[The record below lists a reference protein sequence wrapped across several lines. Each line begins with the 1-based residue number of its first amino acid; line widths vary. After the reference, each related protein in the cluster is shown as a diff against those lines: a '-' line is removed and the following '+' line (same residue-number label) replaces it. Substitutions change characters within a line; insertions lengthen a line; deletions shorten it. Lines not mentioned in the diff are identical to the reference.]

1 MPDSNKPLS
10 HPSQR
15 RYPAELRERATRMV
29 LEVHATGQRYGAVSC
44 IPRQLGIEPETLR
57 HWVARAEVDEAQR
70 LGAPTKERA
79 RIAELEREVKELRR
93 SNEILKAASIFF
105 AAELDR
111 PQAK

>member
-1 MPDSNKPLS
+1 MSEGSKPLS
-10 HPSQR
+10 HPAQR

-29 LEVHATGQRYGAVSC
+29 LEGHASGQRYGVVSR
-44 IPRQLGIEPETLR
+44 IARQLGIEPETLR
-57 HWVARAEVDEAQR
+57 NWVHKAEVDEGQR
-70 LGAPTKERA
+70 PGGPTKERA

>member
-1 MPDSNKPLS
+1 MSDSNKPLS

-15 RYPAELRERATRMV
+15 RYPAELRQRATRMV
-29 LEVHATGQRYGAVSC
+29 LEVHATGQRYGVVSR
-44 IPRQLGIEPETLR
+44 IARQLGIEPETLR
-57 HWVARAEVDEAQR
+57 HWGARAEVDAGQR
-70 LGAPTKERA
+70 PGVPTKERA

-93 SNEILKAASIFF
+93 SNEILKAASVFF

>member
-1 MPDSNKPLS
+1 MSDRNKPLS

-29 LEVHATGQRYGAVSC
+29 LEVHATGQRYGVVSR
-44 IPRQLGIEPETLR
+44 IARQLGIEPETLR
-57 HWVARAEVDEAQR
+57 HWVARAEVDEAMR
-70 LGAPTKERA
+70 PGVPTKERA
-79 RIAELEREVKELRR
+79 RIAELERENHELRR
-93 SNEILKAASIFF
+93 ANDILKAASIFF